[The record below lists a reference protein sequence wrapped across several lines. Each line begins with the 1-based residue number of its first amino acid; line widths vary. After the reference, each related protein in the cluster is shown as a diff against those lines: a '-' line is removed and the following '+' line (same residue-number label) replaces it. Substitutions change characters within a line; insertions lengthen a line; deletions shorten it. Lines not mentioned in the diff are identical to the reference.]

1 MMPISGGR
9 EAGIHV
15 SVPDAP
21 WHYLTVCLSRGA
33 SPTITGR
40 EARSPAAV
48 VRRMLER
55 MIRVAILDR
64 QPAVR
69 TGVEAML
76 AAARGMSAAGQRL
89 YASDPDVVVLDEL
102 ALIRRVRGEAPRARI
117 LLYAANP
124 SPDLVMA
131 AAVAGADGVVDKA
144 GDDLL
149 AAIREVAQGA
159 RVLPDIGPR
168 EQARAA
174 RRLDPRDRPI
184 FAMRLAG
191 TSPREIATVVG
202 LGIAA
207 LNARIQAITAQLA
220 PAL

>member
-1 MMPISGGR
+1 
-9 EAGIHV
+9 
-15 SVPDAP
+15 
-21 WHYLTVCLSRGA
+21 
-33 SPTITGR
+33 
-40 EARSPAAV
+40 
-48 VRRMLER
+48 MLER
-55 MIRVAILDR
+55 MIRVAVLDR

-149 AAIREVAQGA
+149 AAIREVARGA
-159 RVLPDIGPR
+159 RVLPEVGLH

-202 LGIAA
+202 VGVAA
-207 LNARIQAITAQLA
+207 LNGRIQAIAAQLA
-220 PAL
+220 PVTAGAARPA